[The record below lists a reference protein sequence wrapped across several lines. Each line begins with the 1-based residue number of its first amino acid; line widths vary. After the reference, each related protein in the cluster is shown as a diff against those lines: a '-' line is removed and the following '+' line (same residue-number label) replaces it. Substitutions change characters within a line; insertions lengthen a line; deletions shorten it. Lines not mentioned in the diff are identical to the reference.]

1 VNIKQIIA
9 IPHSQNP
16 DFSFHLYEVK
26 TYYSVFWLVSEVI
39 IVKEKDRILVKE
51 TILAYFDNRE
61 RAIKYIQLKRQ
72 HSYLKTEEAIKLE
85 YGMSG
90 DN

>member
-1 VNIKQIIA
+1 MQIRQLLA
-9 IPHSQNP
+9 VPHSQNS
-16 DFSFHLYEVK
+16 DFSFHLYEVQ

-61 RAIKYIQLKRQ
+61 KAIKYIQLKRQ
-72 HSYLKTEEAIKLE
+72 RSYLKTEEAKKLE
-85 YGMSG
+85 YGMLG
-90 DN
+90 ND

>member
-1 VNIKQIIA
+1 MQIQQLLA
-9 IPHSQNP
+9 VPHSQNS
-16 DFSFHLYEVK
+16 DFSFHLYEVQ

-61 RAIKYIQLKRQ
+61 KAIKYIQLKRQ
-72 HSYLKTEEAIKLE
+72 RSYLKTEEAKKLE
-85 YGMSG
+85 YGMLG
-90 DN
+90 ND